1 MMNPKTLLWIMWF
14 LMFVA
19 CFACGMSAL
28 FNEGIMAI
36 FMAICAVALGL
47 AILPISKLARRF

>member
-1 MMNPKTLLWIMWF
+1 MNPKTLLWIMWF